1 MSRTARL
8 GAFILLS
15 LAILAV
21 GIFIIGG
28 KKYLFS
34 PTYQLKTYFANVAG
48 LSGGADVM
56 VGGLHSGT
64 VRSINLP
71 SKPGEQMTVVME
83 MDESTRKIIRQD
95 SVASIQTEGL
105 LGNQY
110 VAVSFGSPDKP
121 EVKNGDTL
129 ASIPPLE
136 MAALLDKANG
146 LLGQGQA
153 AMANITQ
160 VAEHLK
166 SVSAKIDNGNGTV
179 GALVNDKALYENLDQ
194 TASGART
201 AVASAGVGIKDFQD
215 NMEAL
220 KHNFLLKGYFKNRG
234 YEDSADLGKDEVV
247 SAPQASTIK
256 DFTYQSKDLFDK
268 QDSAKLRGQKALNA
282 AGRFLAGNDFGVAVI
297 EVSAGKIGSS
307 ESDLT
312 LAQARAMVVRD
323 YIVQHFGFDDTKL
336 KTLSLGKQTG
346 ETSKADWGEI
356 KILIYPAGTP
366 IPADKSPDQ
375 AAPAPTQ
382 TGSSRQ

>member
-1 MSRTARL
+1 
-8 GAFILLS
+8 
-15 LAILAV
+15 
-21 GIFIIGG
+21 
-28 KKYLFS
+28 
-34 PTYQLKTYFANVAG
+34 
-48 LSGGADVM
+48 
-56 VGGLHSGT
+56 
-64 VRSINLP
+64 
-71 SKPGEQMTVVME
+71 
-83 MDESTRKIIRQD
+83 
-95 SVASIQTEGL
+95 
-105 LGNQY
+105 
-110 VAVSFGSPDKP
+110 
-121 EVKNGDTL
+121 
-129 ASIPPLE
+129 
-136 MAALLDKANG
+136 
-146 LLGQGQA
+146 
-153 AMANITQ
+153 
-160 VAEHLK
+160 
-166 SVSAKIDNGNGTV
+166 
-179 GALVNDKALYENLDQ
+179 
-194 TASGART
+194 
-201 AVASAGVGIKDFQD
+201 
-215 NMEAL
+215 MEAL

-282 AGRFLAGNDFGVAVI
+282 AGQFLAGNDFGVAVI